1 MLDLFGPLTPVLL
14 LAMINGLVEFLKQ
27 FGVEGKASLVAAMIL
42 GIVLGVV
49 FQLTELYPAVSIWAQ
64 VGVYGVLF
72 GLTASGLYDLGKRLS
87 GQ

>member
-1 MLDLFGPLTPVLL
+1 MLDLFGPLTPLLL

-27 FGVEGKASLVAAMIL
+27 FGVEGKGSLLAAMIL
-42 GIVLGVV
+42 GVLLGVV

-72 GLTASGLYDLGKRLS
+72 GLTASGLYDLGKRLA
-87 GQ
+87 G